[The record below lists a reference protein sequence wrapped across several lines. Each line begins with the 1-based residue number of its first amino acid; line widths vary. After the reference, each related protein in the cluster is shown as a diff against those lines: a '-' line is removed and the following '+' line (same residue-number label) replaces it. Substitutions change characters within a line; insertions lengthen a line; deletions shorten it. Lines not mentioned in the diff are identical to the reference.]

1 MQEQLWFTD
10 LLNKALGGPVNDLLQ
25 KLPAPFHPSNPQAP
39 ITNAVAMEFL
49 VMIILLVLFFLV
61 RSRLSVEKPRAMQHT
76 VEMLDGF
83 VRSTCADII
92 GHHYERFVPML
103 TTVFVFVLVCNL
115 LGVIPTFDSPTAEV
129 TVPLGLAVVSFLY
142 YNWQGLRKNG
152 PVGYFKHFLGPV
164 GWLAPLMLLIETISH
179 FARLLSL
186 TVRLWANIFAG
197 DLVTMAFFSMIPLAL
212 PVAFNML
219 HIGVAILQAYVFML
233 LTIIYLSGAV
243 AEEH

>member
-49 VMIILLVLFFLV
+49 VVIILILLFLLV
-61 RSRLSVEKPRAMQHT
+61 RSRLSAEKPRAMQHS
-76 VEMLDGF
+76 VELLDEF
-83 VRSTCADII
+83 VRGTCSDII
-92 GHHYERFVPML
+92 GHHYDQFVPML
-103 TTVFVFVLVCNL
+103 TTIFVFVLFSNL
-115 LGVIPTFDSPTAEV
+115 IGVIPGFESPTAEV

-142 YNWQGLRKNG
+142 YNWHGVRKNG
-152 PVGYFKHFLGPV
+152 LFKYLKHFLGPV
-164 GWLAPLMLLIETISH
+164 WWLAPLMVVIEIISH

-186 TVRLWANIFAG
+186 TVRLWANIYAG
-197 DLVTMAFFSMIPLAL
+197 DLVTMAFFSMIPLAV
-212 PVAFNML
+212 PVVFNML
-219 HIGVAILQAYVFML
+219 HIGVALLQAYVFML
-233 LTIIYLSGAV
+233 LTIIYVSGAV